1 MSCCPVSHLSR
12 VSPLSLSSQIYP
24 DESHFLRSEATRQ
37 HLGRSLVNFFEECFR
52 LPEVV
57 FEGAPEEEGE
67 DEG

>member
-1 MSCCPVSHLSR
+1 MP
-12 VSPLSLSSQIYP
+12 SQIYP

-37 HLGRSLVNFFEECFR
+37 HLSRSLVNFFEECFR

-57 FEGAPEEEGE
+57 FEGLPEEEGE